1 MSEKKKRIFLST
13 ADKLKILDR
22 LKNGE
27 TRHSIIKELGIGM
40 RTIERLISNEKAIR
54 HEAETSTDLLRK
66 RKRQS
71 KNDTVDDALGKWFTA
86 VRNQKQIV
94 TGPMLKQKSEDFAKE
109 LGLGDK
115 FVASNGWLS
124 RWKKRNEIKF
134 KRAHGEKSSADVS
147 VLVFV

>member
-1 MSEKKKRIFLST
+1 MSEKKKLIVLLT
-13 ADKLKILDR
+13 ANKLKILDR

-27 TRHSIIKELGIGM
+27 TRQSIIKELGIGM

-54 HEAETSTDLLRK
+54 HEAETSTDLFRK

-94 TGPMLKQKSEDFAKE
+94 TGPMLKQKSEDSDP
-109 LGLGDK
+109 L
-115 FVASNGWLS
+115 
-124 RWKKRNEIKF
+124 
-134 KRAHGEKSSADVS
+134 S
-147 VLVFV
+147 VLVYV